1 MTILLIEDNKGIA
14 KGLAFSLQS
23 AGYETV
29 LCHSCEQAYRKI
41 GGDYAVIIIDIS
53 LPDGNGFALYQ
64 DIRRVNQAPVIFLT
78 ALDDEDS
85 IVKGFDLGAEDY
97 ITKPFSTRE
106 LIARVKRLT
115 RRSKSTV
122 TVGEITLD
130 LDKQAVFK
138 GGEKVELTALEY
150 RICSLLMQNHGA
162 VVTREMIFE
171 KIWDIAGN
179 YVNDNTLSVYIRRI
193 RQKLGTASLCL
204 RQSSPPAARCV
215 RQAPLCRCVTCAK
228 AKTRLWRS

>member
-29 LCHSCEQAYRKI
+29 LCHSCGQAYRKI

-53 LPDGNGFALYQ
+53 LPDGNGFELYK

-150 RICSLLMQNHGA
+150 RICSLLVQNHGA

-193 RQKLGTASLCL
+193 RQKLGTG
-204 RQSSPPAARCV
+204 QI
-215 RQAPLCRCVTCAK
+215 
-228 AKTRLWRS
+228 KTVKGAGYRMEDV

>member
-1 MTILLIEDNKGIA
+1 MKLLLIEDNKGIA
-14 KGLAFSLQS
+14 KGLEFSLQG
-23 AGYETV
+23 AGYETE
-29 LCHSCEQAYRKI
+29 LCHNCEQAYAKI

-53 LPDGNGFALYQ
+53 LPDGNGFDLYK
-64 DIRRVNQAPVIFLT
+64 DIRRVNSSPVVFLT

-85 IVKGFDLGAEDY
+85 IVRGFDLGAEDY

-115 RRSKSTV
+115 RKSESTV

-138 GGEKVELTALEY
+138 ESEKVEFTALEY
-150 RICSLLMQNHGA
+150 RVCSLLIQNHGA
-162 VVTREMIFE
+162 VVTREMILE

-179 YVNDNTLSVYIRRI
+179 YVSDNTLSVYIRRI
-193 RQKLGTASLCL
+193 RQKLGAD
-204 RQSSPPAARCV
+204 QI
-215 RQAPLCRCVTCAK
+215 
-228 AKTRLWRS
+228 KTVKGAGYRMEDV

>member
-1 MTILLIEDNKGIA
+1 MTILLIEVNKGIA
-14 KGLAFSLQS
+14 KGLAFSLES

-29 LCHSCEQAYRKI
+29 LCHSCEEAYAKI
-41 GGDYAVIIIDIS
+41 GGDYAVMIVDIS
-53 LPDGNGFALYQ
+53 LPDGNGFELYK

-106 LIARVKRLT
+106 LIARVRRLT
-115 RRSKSTV
+115 RKSESTV
-122 TVGEITLD
+122 TLGAITLD

-138 GGEKVELTALEY
+138 DGEKVDFTALEY
-150 RICSLLMQNHGA
+150 RICSLLIQSRGA
-162 VVTREMIFE
+162 VVTREMILE

-193 RQKLGTASLCL
+193 RQKLGTD
-204 RQSSPPAARCV
+204 QI
-215 RQAPLCRCVTCAK
+215 
-228 AKTRLWRS
+228 KTVKGAGYRMEDV

>member
-29 LCHSCEQAYRKI
+29 LCHSCGQAYRKI

-106 LIARVKRLT
+106 LISPLTSISRQFSKTAKRW
-115 RRSKSTV
+115 S
-122 TVGEITLD
+122 
-130 LDKQAVFK
+130 
-138 GGEKVELTALEY
+138 
-150 RICSLLMQNHGA
+150 
-162 VVTREMIFE
+162 
-171 KIWDIAGN
+171 
-179 YVNDNTLSVYIRRI
+179 
-193 RQKLGTASLCL
+193 
-204 RQSSPPAARCV
+204 
-215 RQAPLCRCVTCAK
+215 
-228 AKTRLWRS
+228 

>member
-1 MTILLIEDNKGIA
+1 MKLLLIEDNKGIA
-14 KGLAFSLQS
+14 KGLEFSLQG
-23 AGYETV
+23 AGYEPE
-29 LCHSCEQAYRKI
+29 LCHNCEQAYAKI

-53 LPDGNGFALYQ
+53 LPDGNGFDLYK
-64 DIRRVNQAPVIFLT
+64 DIRRVNSSPVIFLT

-85 IVKGFDLGAEDY
+85 IVRGFDLGAEDY

-115 RRSKSTV
+115 RKSESTV

-138 GGEKVELTALEY
+138 ESEKVEFTALEY
-150 RICSLLMQNHGA
+150 RVCSLLIQNHGA
-162 VVTREMIFE
+162 VVTREMILE

-179 YVNDNTLSVYIRRI
+179 YVSDNTLSVYIRRI
-193 RQKLGTASLCL
+193 RQKLGAD
-204 RQSSPPAARCV
+204 
-215 RQAPLCRCVTCAK
+215 K
-228 AKTRLWRS
+228 IKTVKGAGYRMEDV